1 MAAMD
6 VITKFDDPR
15 KQRRRRRRLRT
26 ISTFPTL
33 LTLANLLCGFAAIH
47 FCLRAMFAVG
57 AGIDDTQVQTLHRL
71 VSERFLPSYLAIS
84 GFLVFVGMFFD
95 MLDGRVARLTQN
107 TSSFGGQLDSL
118 ADMVTFGVAPAMLV
132 VAVTTKYL
140 RQEMPVTPLAD
151 DFIGR
156 GVWMTAAVYVSCAAL
171 RLARF
176 NVEHAG
182 DQSAHRA
189 FFGLA
194 SPGAGAVI
202 ASLVLLHEHPSGI
215 SSVVLV
221 RALPLVAL
229 LAGLLMVSRYR
240 YVHLANT
247 YLKGR
252 RPFWQ
257 VVTVVMVAIVF
268 LWRPAPALAVVVC
281 GYAASGPVVAAIRLS
296 RRRSRAGSA
305 ERAPAAPSAS
315 DITQKRA

>member
-1 MAAMD
+1 MD
-6 VITKFDDPR
+6 VIAKFDDPKKR
-15 KQRRRRRRLRT
+15 RRRRRRLRT

-84 GFLVFVGMFFD
+84 GFLIFVGMFFD

-132 VAVTTKYL
+132 IAVTTKYL

-156 GVWMTAAVYVSCAAL
+156 GVWMTAAVFVSCAAL

-182 DQSAHRA
+182 DESAHRT
-189 FFGLA
+189 FYGLA

-202 ASLVLLHEHPSGI
+202 ASLVLLQEHASGI
-215 SSVVLV
+215 SSMILV
-221 RALPLVAL
+221 RCLPLVAL
-229 LAGLLMVSRYR
+229 LVGLLMVSRYR

-257 VVTVVMVAIVF
+257 VVSLVIVAIVF
-268 LWRPAPALAVVVC
+268 LWRPAPALAVIVC
-281 GYAASGPVVAAIRLS
+281 GYASSGPVGALIRMTRRRPGGEPEDRLS
-296 RRRSRAGSA
+296 KLSS
-305 ERAPAAPSAS
+305 EPDSV
-315 DITQKRA
+315 TKRA